1 MNWLVNVATVTV
13 ETVEEVDAEVTD
25 LAVEIAVEIAE
36 ISETDEEV
44 ETVADVPVA
53 HPLAERP
60 NTA

>member
-13 ETVEEVDAEVTD
+13 ETVEVDAEVTD

-36 ISETDEEV
+36 ILETDEEV

>member
-1 MNWLVNVATVTV
+1 MNWLVNDATVTV
-13 ETVEEVDAEVTD
+13 ETVEVDAEGTD

-36 ISETDEEV
+36 ILETDEEV

>member
-13 ETVEEVDAEVTD
+13 ETVEVDAEVTD

-36 ISETDEEV
+36 ILETDEAV

>member
-13 ETVEEVDAEVTD
+13 ETVEVDEEVTD

-36 ISETDEEV
+36 ILETDEEV

>member
-1 MNWLVNVATVTV
+1 MNWLVNDATVTV
-13 ETVEEVDAEVTD
+13 ETVEVDAEVTD